1 MPTAQDDTDERYSI
15 TIKGEIYLLV
25 SQYTSNPPISL
36 VDDLEHLITLHTKER
51 ELELQIYLLDK
62 KLPSII
68 GYKNITSDIATR
80 VSDQIIFLEAQLTN
94 PTKGDNK

>member
-1 MPTAQDDTDERYSI
+1 MTAPDNTDARKLINKMQEFIDDGGNTNFI
-15 TIKGEIYLLV
+15 EI
-25 SQYTSNPPISL
+25 
-36 VDDLEHLITLHTKER
+36 EHLITLHTKER